1 MDTNKA
7 VQERKQ
13 YNKKLLKESFNGEMK
28 KPHRTDWATVIAIF
42 FGTMLGLF
50 IQDVIDTEKLISNT
64 VLRFCVDVL
73 IIVIAITVVHGIIAL
88 VKKLTAKKQS

>member
-1 MDTNKA
+1 MNTSNA
-7 VQERKQ
+7 EQERKQ
-13 YNKKLLKESFNGEMK
+13 DNQELIKQTFKDEMK
-28 KPHRTDWATVIAIF
+28 KPHRIDWADMIAVFI
-42 FGTMLGLF
+42 GTMLGLF

>member
-1 MDTNKA
+1 MEQTFKD
-7 VQERKQ
+7 
-13 YNKKLLKESFNGEMK
+13 EMK
-28 KPHRTDWATVIAIF
+28 KPHRTDWATVIAAF

>member
-1 MDTNKA
+1 MNTSNA
-7 VQERKQ
+7 EQERKQ
-13 YNKKLLKESFNGEMK
+13 DNQDLMKQTFKDEMK
-28 KPHRTDWATVIAIF
+28 KTHRIDWADMIAVFI
-42 FGTMLGLF
+42 GTMLGLF